1 MPLGTPP
8 RDLIDF
14 TLVLTSYPILK
25 IYHRGT
31 SAFPHF
37 RLGGELPAC
46 REETKGWLLM
56 MDKLHSTRNQ
66 LIVGYRE
73 VMVASGDLLNE
84 ASWVE
89 VAKVI

>member
-1 MPLGTPP
+1 
-8 RDLIDF
+8 
-14 TLVLTSYPILK
+14 
-25 IYHRGT
+25 
-31 SAFPHF
+31 
-37 RLGGELPAC
+37 
-46 REETKGWLLM
+46 M